1 MAAEPAVVVVV
12 PAVVVAVPVVVA
24 AVPAVVVLVVLV
36 STLDGHPT
44 HHPSLN
50 PTACHRRHPLLALV
64 VRVAEGTAAQYGAAL
79 EAHR

>member
-1 MAAEPAVVVVV
+1 MVVVV
-12 PAVVVAVPVVVA
+12 PAVVVAVPVVVV

-44 HHPSLN
+44 HHPLLN
-50 PTACHRRHPLLALV
+50 PTACHRRQHPLLALV